1 MKFAIAAAAVLA
13 VSAIK
18 LEREPTNAEAY
29 AQLNEEEKAQ
39 FWGVAARIARRAA
52 PHVIRHAPAVIDAA
66 SNWF

>member
-1 MKFAIAAAAVLA
+1 MRFTIAAAAVLA